1 MEIYCV
7 KCKSKTST
15 LNLIES
21 VTKNNKPLLRGT
33 CEICGSKKC
42 KFTKSKVGGVIC
54 DSGNHGKKWLY
65 LPNEMQ
71 VEFK

>member
-21 VTKNNKPLLRGT
+21 VTKNNKPILRGT
-33 CEICGSKKC
+33 CEICGFKKC
-42 KFTKSKVGGVIC
+42 
-54 DSGNHGKKWLY
+54 
-65 LPNEMQ
+65 
-71 VEFK
+71 